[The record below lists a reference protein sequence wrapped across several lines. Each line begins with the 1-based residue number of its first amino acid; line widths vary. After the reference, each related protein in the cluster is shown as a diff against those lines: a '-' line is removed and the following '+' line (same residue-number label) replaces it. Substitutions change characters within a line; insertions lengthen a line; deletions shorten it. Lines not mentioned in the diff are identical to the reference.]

1 MKKIIVLCLIVFFPF
16 VAFAF
21 DLSELK
27 QTCSELGF
35 QAGTKDHGQCVIT
48 LVKKEK
54 QSASSQKPSPQPSN
68 NLTVQLQQQQLR
80 QMQQQQMAIQ
90 SQLLEEAKKQR
101 QLRALGLAQQGL
113 DLAFP
118 NNSQGSNNSGPSSVW
133 CGSYGMNTVCNAN

>member
-1 MKKIIVLCLIVFFPF
+1 MKKLTTFCA
-16 VAFAF
+16 VAFCSSIAFSF
-21 DLSELK
+21 DLTELK

-35 QAGTKDHGQCVIT
+35 QAGTKDHGECVIT

-54 QSASSQKPSPQPSN
+54 QLSSNQSPPPKPNN
-68 NLTVQLQQQQLR
+68 NLSLQLQQQQLL

-90 SQLLEEAKKQR
+90 SQMLEEAKKQR

-113 DLAFP
+113 DFAFP
-118 NNSQGSNNSGPSSVW
+118 KNSQNSDNAGPSNIW